1 MNKLDLLGA
10 VLANLINVLL
20 VFLFIARLKEKI
32 KIEYWAGIALILLL
46 FPLAYLFYTGIYLS
60 RPALYFVQIG
70 LMILYLI
77 VEWLLDYVLKIK
89 FRQTKWLV
97 ILYVTLF
104 FAATGGMIGVASL
117 AGKFWMYTTIGT
129 FFIMVFFAFYQRHK
143 TGE

>member
-1 MNKLDLLGA
+1 M
-10 VLANLINVLL
+10 
-20 VFLFIARLKEKI
+20 
-32 KIEYWAGIALILLL
+32 
-46 FPLAYLFYTGIYLS
+46 
-60 RPALYFVQIG
+60 
-70 LMILYLI
+70 
-77 VEWLLDYVLKIK
+77 
-89 FRQTKWLV
+89 V